1 MKYTGLRLASY
12 LSEERG
18 RYARLADAMAKYR
31 GDRKNASDKKYN
43 LAPLLHDGHNITI
56 KILDGLMKETGKP
69 LDFFID
75 FGPIGAAFIVIGSSF
90 VFIKLTEVS
99 SITSFSKILLIC
111 LYTKVLL
118 MGYTYWSYLTAPL
131 EPVVAIVLSILF
143 NISLPPKKIES

>member
-18 RYARLADAMAKYR
+18 RYARLADAMVKYR

-75 FGPIGAAFIVIGSSF
+75 FEDSSEFIEKEPVSQVQRTEIQHLREVIELKDELQRAKDSTIASMSSE
-90 VFIKLTEVS
+90 IEQLKKL
-99 SITSFSKILLIC
+99 LLIAEGRTQ
-111 LYTKVLL
+111 LGLNDNIITKCK
-118 MGYTYWSYLTAPL
+118 S
-131 EPVVAIVLSILF
+131 
-143 NISLPPKKIES
+143 

>member
-18 RYARLADAMAKYR
+18 RYARLADAMVKYR

-69 LDFFID
+69 LEFFID
-75 FGPIGAAFIVIGSSF
+75 FEDGSEIIEKEPASQVQRTEIQHLREVIELKNEILRAKDSVIASMSSE
-90 VFIKLTEVS
+90 IEQLKKL
-99 SITSFSKILLIC
+99 LLIAEGRTQ
-111 LYTKVLL
+111 LGQINNIITK
-118 MGYTYWSYLTAPL
+118 
-131 EPVVAIVLSILF
+131 
-143 NISLPPKKIES
+143 

>member
-1 MKYTGLRLASY
+1 MKYTGLRLAHY

-18 RYARLADAMAKYR
+18 RYARLADAMVKYR

-75 FGPIGAAFIVIGSSF
+75 FEEG
-90 VFIKLTEVS
+90 
-99 SITSFSKILLIC
+99 SKIIE
-111 LYTKVLL
+111 K
-118 MGYTYWSYLTAPL
+118 
-131 EPVVAIVLSILF
+131 EPVSQVQRTEIQHMREVIELKNEILRAKDRIIASMSSEIEQLKKLLHIAEGRTQLGHNN
-143 NISLPPKKIES
+143 NIITK

>member
-18 RYARLADAMAKYR
+18 RYARLSDAMAKYR

-69 LDFFID
+69 LEFFID
-75 FGPIGAAFIVIGSSF
+75 FEDDSEIIEKEPVSQVQRTEIQHMREVIELKNEILRAKDSVIASMSSE
-90 VFIKLTEVS
+90 IEQLKKL
-99 SITSFSKILLIC
+99 LLIAEGRTQ
-111 LYTKVLL
+111 LGHNTTL
-118 MGYTYWSYLTAPL
+118 
-131 EPVVAIVLSILF
+131 
-143 NISLPPKKIES
+143 

>member
-69 LDFFID
+69 LEFFID
-75 FGPIGAAFIVIGSSF
+75 FEDSSEIIEKEPASQVQRTEIQHMREVIELKNEILRAKDSVIASMSSE
-90 VFIKLTEVS
+90 IEQLKKL
-99 SITSFSKILLIC
+99 LLIAEC
-111 LYTKVLL
+111 RTQLGHNNNIITK
-118 MGYTYWSYLTAPL
+118 
-131 EPVVAIVLSILF
+131 
-143 NISLPPKKIES
+143 